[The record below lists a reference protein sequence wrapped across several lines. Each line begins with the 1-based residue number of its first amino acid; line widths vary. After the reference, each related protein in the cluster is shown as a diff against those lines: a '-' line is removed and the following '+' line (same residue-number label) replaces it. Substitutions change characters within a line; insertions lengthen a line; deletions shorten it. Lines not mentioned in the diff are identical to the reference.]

1 MKIDD
6 IIFKEVADR
15 RSVDLG
21 RKDIDSLARF
31 E

>member
-1 MKIDD
+1 MIIDD

-15 RSVDLG
+15 RSVDPG
-21 RKDIDSLARF
+21 RKDIDCLARF